1 MEGKQVSKGWGRDCA
16 DMWPPSS
23 VGGRTVEASS
33 PPPVDLAR
41 LPDTEASE
49 ERAGEP
55 ADQHSVSTTMSEN
68 RSSTTYRCTQGSPL
82 TTRHRST
89 TLRLGGDERAGA
101 WRRVRRRPTTLY
113 KSRCCYSVRA
123 FPVPCAGGQVLVP
136 VAPRLTQVRITVAR
150 TNWPR
155 TLQRST
161 DAWAASPAPARVG
174 SHILRFGCGRQGE
187 RDKGHW

>member
-1 MEGKQVSKGWGRDCA
+1 MSEGWGRDCA
-16 DMWPPSS
+16 DMWLPSR

-33 PPPVDLAR
+33 PPPIDLAR

-49 ERAGEP
+49 ERAGEL
-55 ADQHSVSTTMSEN
+55 ADHHSVSTTMSEN

-89 TLRLGGDERAGA
+89 TLRLGEREKAGA

-123 FPVPCAGGQVLVP
+123 FPVPRAGGQVLVP
-136 VAPRLTQVRITVAR
+136 VAPRLTQVRVTVAR
-150 TNWPR
+150 TNWTR
-155 TLQRST
+155 TPQRST

-174 SHILRFGCGRQGE
+174 SHTLRFGCSRQGE
-187 RDKGHW
+187 RDKGR